1 MNTDGAGPA
10 GNDNGAPNGNGSG
23 GNIVS
28 DPNATGVAADGGMG
42 DPNLGI
48 IIGCVV
54 GGVLFLIGIVLVVF
68 YFVKKRKQSPQGTA
82 AAAAGNNDDSNSGVQ
97 LQPVYQAPSG
107 ISPTMALAN
116 MGGRSEGLQPVYAPP
131 SAISNPRVSEA
142 IIGTYEAPQLTR
154 ATTEMSFATGNTSAG
169 ELYVPL
175 QKLGD
180 NSADGVVLSR
190 DIANRPAAPLPPGA
204 LNTMNF
210 GYPNIRDSYH

>member
-82 AAAAGNNDDSNSGVQ
+82 AAAAGNNDDSNSGVATTTSVSGAQRNLNQ
-97 LQPVYQAPSG
+97 LWRLLTWEVVPKASNPSTRRQAPFRTHA
-107 ISPTMALAN
+107 SPRQL
-116 MGGRSEGLQPVYAPP
+116 SEHTRRLNSLEQPPKCRLRPETPAQASSTCP
-131 SAISNPRVSEA
+131 SKSW
-142 IIGTYEAPQLTR
+142 
-154 ATTEMSFATGNTSAG
+154 ATTPPTA
-169 ELYVPL
+169 LCCRV
-175 QKLGD
+175 
-180 NSADGVVLSR
+180 
-190 DIANRPAAPLPPGA
+190 ILPIDQ
-204 LNTMNF
+204 LHH
-210 GYPNIRDSYH
+210 YHQEHLIR